1 MTLRKTK
8 SPSSP
13 CLQHAAVPLL
23 LVIVAVVRVTY
34 VIITMRQALA
44 LLHQESLSF
53 NTCDSRNSNKIS
65 RRAYREG
72 VVIAVCQ
79 GCTTKHWIADNLG
92 WSKFSGGFNN
102 GETNIEEFLEARGE
116 TVNRVSKDVWEL
128 ENLYYTSESQSGDEE
143 NLQ

>member
-1 MTLRKTK
+1 
-8 SPSSP
+8 
-13 CLQHAAVPLL
+13 
-23 LVIVAVVRVTY
+23 
-34 VIITMRQALA
+34 
-44 LLHQESLSF
+44 
-53 NTCDSRNSNKIS
+53 
-65 RRAYREG
+65 
-72 VVIAVCQ
+72 
-79 GCTTKHWIADNLG
+79 LG